1 MAVIVTNDEGRSYS
15 QEISFSDAQRVFG
28 PMLGD
33 APRFLKE
40 KYASQIQAVRDSLCK
55 LSTANSNNE
64 TCGDKRKTMY
74 IISAAKVTVDN
85 TGCIRNITSNVREE
99 TYNTIEFAAD
109 EIEKL
114 RKYYSNISS
123 ELGLN
128 LQISMSSN
136 DETHEKSLTVS
147 HVSYTPPQQGDGNKM
162 FECETMMI
170 FTICEV
176 TV

>member
-1 MAVIVTNDEGRSYS
+1 MAVIVTNDSGSCCS
-15 QEISFSDAQRVFG
+15 QEISFDTAQKVFG

-40 KYASQIQAVRDSLCK
+40 KYASQIKAVRDSLCK
-55 LSTANSNNE
+55 ACTVNSNNE
-64 TCGDKRKTMY
+64 PSGDVMKTMY

-85 TGCIRNITSNVREE
+85 TGCIRNITSNVQAN
-99 TYNTIEFAAD
+99 TYSTIEFAAD

-114 RKYYSNISS
+114 RKYYSDISS

-128 LQISMSSN
+128 LQISMSVD
-136 DETHEKSLTVS
+136 DETNEKSLTVS
-147 HVSYTPPQQGDGNKM
+147 HVSYTPQNDSNKM
-162 FECETMMI
+162 FECETMMVYKI
-170 FTICEV
+170 SEV

>member
-1 MAVIVTNDEGRSYS
+1 MAVIVTNDNGSCCR
-15 QEISFSDAQRVFG
+15 QEISFEDAQRVFG

-33 APRFLKE
+33 APRFLKK

-55 LSTANSNNE
+55 LSTSNSNKE
-64 TCGDKRKTMY
+64 TCGDERKTMY

-85 TGCIRNITSNVREE
+85 TGCIRNITSNVRAE

-128 LQISMSSN
+128 LQISMSTD

-147 HVSYTPPQQGDGNKM
+147 HVSYTPPHQGDGNKM
-162 FECETMMI
+162 FECETMMV
-170 FTICEV
+170 FKICEV

>member
-1 MAVIVTNDEGRSYS
+1 MAIVINADKTFDVDKYS
-15 QEISFSDAQRVFG
+15 FEDAQRVFG

-40 KYASQIQAVRDSLCK
+40 KYASQIKAVRDSLCR
-55 LSTANSNNE
+55 LSTANSNKE
-64 TCGDKRKTMY
+64 TCGDERKTMY

-85 TGCIRNITSNVREE
+85 TGCIRNITSNVQAN
-99 TYNTIEFAAD
+99 TYSTIEFAAD

-114 RKYYSNISS
+114 RKYYSGISS

-128 LQISMSSN
+128 LQISMSTDNETN
-136 DETHEKSLTVS
+136 DKSLTVS
-147 HVSYTPPQQGDGNKM
+147 HVSYTPQNDSDRM
-162 FECETMMI
+162 FQCETMI
-170 FTICEV
+170 VYKINEV